1 MLLLLVVLA
10 LSASPA
16 EAATLSFGSG
26 AYTYTGTAGDDT
38 ITIAGEFVF
47 TDPAGIDVQGG
58 AVSRC
63 TADGPEVT
71 CSAASTLAADLAGGA
86 DRLTVTGTDA
96 AVEADGGPGADMITG
111 SDGDDTFIGGEGA
124 DVLDGGDGL
133 EVFSAGSGD
142 DTVIGGAGDD
152 FLFGDEGDDTLTG
165 GAGEDAID
173 GDEDDD
179 TVRAGPENDDING
192 WGGIDEIG
200 YDEPE
205 REAGVVVDLSTE
217 AGTDGG
223 PGETGEDA
231 IAFED
236 VVGSRFADRLTGDAR
251 ENALAAGAGD
261 DLIESADGLAEDV
274 DCGDGFDLADADP
287 VDRLTGCE
295 PKVVP
300 TPTPTPTPTPE
311 SDPAPAPLPA
321 PPAPAPVTS
330 TPIVGTSI
338 AVRRGRITRLTLRDI
353 PAGGQVKIFCKPRC
367 RTVRRAYPDGLS
379 RVDFSFRLP
388 VGTLLTIRVTQPGAI
403 GRARFV
409 RIRRTSIRSASVCL
423 APGTTRSIACR

>member
-38 ITIAGEFVF
+38 IAIAGEFVF

-71 CSAASTLAADLAGGA
+71 CSSASTLVADLGAGA

-96 AVEADGGPGADMITG
+96 AVEADGGPGADTITG

-142 DTVIGGAGDD
+142 DTVSGGAGDD

-165 GAGEDAID
+165 GAGEDSID

-179 TVRAGPENDDING
+179 TVRAGPENDDIHG
-192 WGGIDEIG
+192 WGGNDTIG

-205 REAGVVVDLSTE
+205 RDAGVVVDLSTE

-223 PGETGEDA
+223 PAETGEDA
-231 IAFED
+231 IAFEN
-236 VVGSRFADRLTGDAR
+236 VIGSRFPDQLTGND
-251 ENALAAGAGD
+251 EVNALAAGAGD

-274 DCGDGFDLADADP
+274 DCGEGFDVADADP
-287 VDRLTGCE
+287 IDRLTGCE

-300 TPTPTPTPTPE
+300 TPTPTQSEPP
-311 SDPAPAPLPA
+311 PAPLPA

-330 TPIVGTSI
+330 TPVVGTSI
-338 AVRRGRITRLTLRDI
+338 AVRRGRITRLALRDI

-367 RTVRRAYPDGLS
+367 RTVRRSYPDGRS
-379 RVDFSFRLP
+379 RVDFSLKLP

-409 RIRRTSIRSASVCL
+409 RIARTGLRSSSVCL